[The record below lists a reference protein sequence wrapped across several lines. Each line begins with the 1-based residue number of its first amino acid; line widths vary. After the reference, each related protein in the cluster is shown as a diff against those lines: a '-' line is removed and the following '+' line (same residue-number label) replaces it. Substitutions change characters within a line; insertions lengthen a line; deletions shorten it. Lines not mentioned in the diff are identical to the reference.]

1 MFEKC
6 LLWVSVVTKGL
17 PELPLHNPNP
27 RHRPSSVLLSLSG
40 NLLLSKAFEGQ
51 GGRKSREEEKG
62 TNLLLTNAPHAHLD
76 Q

>member
-6 LLWVSVVTKGL
+6 LLGVSVVTKGF

-27 RHRPSSVLLSLSG
+27 RHRPSFVLRGLSG
-40 NLLLSKAFEGQ
+40 NFLLSKASEGQ

-62 TNLLLTNAPHAHLD
+62 TNLLTNALHAHLD